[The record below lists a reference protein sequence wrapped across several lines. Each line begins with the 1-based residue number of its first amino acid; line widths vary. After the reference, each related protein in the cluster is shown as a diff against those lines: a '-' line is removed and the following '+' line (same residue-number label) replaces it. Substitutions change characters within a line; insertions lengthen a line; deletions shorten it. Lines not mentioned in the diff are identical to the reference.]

1 MSDVGRGVGLEIAA
15 GNVGGGDGEE
25 TIDDDRHTELLAET
39 GHLADDSLEVATG
52 DDDGLALLELML
64 VIGDYYGVGV
74 LLIADNLERSHL
86 TLGDN
91 EGLLLTFVAKT
102 IITVVEAEMGEVG
115 IVENVGLE
123 DILSAFGKENVGKAR
138 LFEFL
143 ALAVD
148 QAIDNDGG
156 MVNLNALS
164 GEVIVGRFDTP
175 VGGTEDIP
183 TRLLF
188 CGLDIVGG
196 HPCW

>member
-1 MSDVGRGVGLEIAA
+1 MRGVGRGVGLEIAA

-156 MVNLNALS
+156 MVNLNALR

-188 CGLDIVGG
+188 CGPDIVGG